1 MAYINT
7 ISEEQAVNLNQEL
20 YKTARENLGYVPNY
34 VKLFSLRPEVYEAW
48 TKLLAGFRSHMRL
61 RRYEL
66 LTFATAVELEC
77 TYCSLAHATVLRKNF
92 FSADQLIAIVKD
104 YRSADLTE
112 EEVALI
118 SFAKKISRR
127 ASDVSEEDMAFLR
140 QFGLKDEEIL
150 DVVLTVT
157 ARNFFSKTLDSL
169 DARPEDKFLE
179 LEPELIQV
187 LTRGRP
193 FSAKS

>member
-1 MAYINT
+1 MAYIKT
-7 ISEEQAVNLNQEL
+7 ISEDQAETLNQEL
-20 YKTARENLGYVPNY
+20 YKTARDSVGYVPNY
-34 VKLFSLRPEVYEAW
+34 VKTFSLHPEVYEAW
-48 TKLLAGFRSHMRL
+48 TKLLSTIRSHMRL

-77 TYCSLAHATVLRKNF
+77 TYCSLAHAAVLRKNF
-92 FSADQLIAIVKD
+92 FSADQIIAIVKD
-104 YRSADLTE
+104 FRSADLTE

-118 SFAKKISRR
+118 AFAQKITRH
-127 ASDVSEEDMAFLR
+127 ASDVSEEDMASLR

-157 ARNFFSKTLDSL
+157 ARNFFSKVLDSL
-169 DARPEDKFLE
+169 NARPDEKYLE
-179 LEPELIQV
+179 LEPELIKV

-193 FSAKS
+193 FPD